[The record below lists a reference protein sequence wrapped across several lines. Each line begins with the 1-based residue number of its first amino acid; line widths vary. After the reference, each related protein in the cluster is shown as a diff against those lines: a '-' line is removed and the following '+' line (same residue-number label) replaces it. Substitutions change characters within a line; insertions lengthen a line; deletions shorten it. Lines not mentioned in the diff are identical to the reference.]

1 MADPRF
7 FRVAGPFTL
16 NRLAS
21 IAGAEI
27 VAGANEDAVF
37 RDVAPLDSA
46 GPEEV
51 SFLDNKRYVEAF
63 KKSRAG
69 ACLLHAAHA
78 AQAPP
83 GMALMLCED
92 PYESYARV
100 ARAFYPEAAL
110 EPGLA
115 AGATI
120 DSTARIGEGSR
131 VDEGAVIG
139 ARVEIGRRCHVGA
152 NAVIGDGV
160 TIGEDTVIGPM
171 ASLSHCVIGSRVLL
185 HPGVRIGQ
193 RGFGFARVES
203 GPVKVPQ
210 LGRVIVHDDV
220 EIGAN
225 STVDRG
231 TGPDTVIGPG
241 CMIDNLVQIG
251 HNVRLGR
258 GCVVVAQAG
267 ISGSTRLE
275 EFVVVAAQAGLTGH
289 LKIGKGV
296 QIAAQSG
303 VMRDV
308 APGAQVCGAPA
319 VPLRQF
325 FRQVATLQRL
335 AETKRPGNR

>member
-7 FRVAGPFTL
+7 FRVAGPFSL
-16 NRLAS
+16 KRLAS

-27 VAGANEDAVF
+27 AAGADVAAAF

-46 GPEEV
+46 GSDQV

-63 KKSRAG
+63 RDSKAG
-69 ACLLHAAHA
+69 ACLLRRAHA
-78 AQAPP
+78 AQAPA

-92 PYESYARV
+92 PYEAYARV
-100 ARAFYPEAAL
+100 ARAFYPEPAL
-110 EPGLA
+110 EPRIA
-115 AGATI
+115 DGATV
-120 DSTARIGEGSR
+120 DPTARIGEGSR

-139 ARVEIGRRCHVGA
+139 ARVEIGRRCQVGA
-152 NAVIGDGV
+152 NAVIGEGV
-160 TIGEDTVIGPM
+160 TVGDDSVVGPM
-171 ASLSHCVIGSRVLL
+171 ASLSHCVIGARVLL

-193 RGFGFARVES
+193 RGFGFARPES

-275 EFVVVAAQAGLTGH
+275 DSVVIAAQAGLTGH
-289 LKIGKGV
+289 LKVGKGA

-308 APGAQVCGAPA
+308 APGARVCGAPA
-319 VPLRQF
+319 VPVRQF

-335 AETKRPGNR
+335 AEVKRQGKR